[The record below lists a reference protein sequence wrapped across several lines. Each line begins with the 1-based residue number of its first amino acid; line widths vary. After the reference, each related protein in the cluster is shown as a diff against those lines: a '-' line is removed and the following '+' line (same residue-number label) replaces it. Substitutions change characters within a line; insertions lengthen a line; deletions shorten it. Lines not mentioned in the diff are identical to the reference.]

1 MNKDI
6 KTIFENYKKV
16 LENSDISN
24 NMSSDVST
32 KFTTDHMARF
42 LPIGQDDEEK
52 KKIDPLKEL
61 KNKLNNFFTS
71 LKALASACQME
82 SCKSSDIG
90 KLIDL
95 MNNPEAKTDL
105 EEFKKAMQL
114 MDQDNG
120 NNAKLSSF

>member
-6 KTIFENYKKV
+6 KVIFENYKKI

-52 KKIDPLKEL
+52 KKRDPLKEL
-61 KNKLNNFFTS
+61 RNKLNNFFTS
-71 LKALASACQME
+71 LKAFASTCQAE
-82 SCKSSDIG
+82 GCKSSDIG

-95 MNNPEAKTDL
+95 MDNPEARTDL
-105 EEFKKAMQL
+105 EELKKAIQL

-120 NNAKLSSF
+120 NNSKLSSF

>member
-6 KTIFENYKKV
+6 KVIFENYKKI

-52 KKIDPLKEL
+52 KKRDPLKEL
-61 KNKLNNFFTS
+61 RNKLNNFFTS
-71 LKALASACQME
+71 LKALASTCQAE
-82 SCKSSDIG
+82 GCKSSDIG

-95 MNNPEAKTDL
+95 MDNPEARTDL
-105 EEFKKAMQL
+105 DELKKAIQL
-114 MDQDNG
+114 IDQDNG
-120 NNAKLSSF
+120 SNSKLSSF